1 MKIDLNRLRGVP
13 NARVAESIVAG
24 ILKELEDADDRA
36 YLSDLMISE
45 SQGDY
50 SVEPLLDR
58 LRDDPRRIYTLF
70 CICDA
75 HGQPVKPGDKVKRW
89 FKKPLYREGMPKPL
103 REQNTSVMNGTW
115 EQDFMKF
122 DEYTVD
128 NKGCISVSAADAE
141 LYFLS
146 HFGIH
151 GKSGARMSMH
161 PERSGPPVT
170 DPNTGETKKTIYWR
184 FKEVDKQQYEKL
196 PDLTAPTTAPTTED
210 NSKKK

>member
-13 NARVAESIVAG
+13 NAKLADSIVSG
-24 ILKELEDADDRA
+24 IIKELEDADDRA

-50 SVEPLLDR
+50 SVEPLLAR
-58 LRDDPRRIYTLF
+58 LRDDPRRMYTLF

-75 HGQPVKPGDKVKRW
+75 HGNPVKPGDKVKRW
-89 FKKPLYREGMPKPL
+89 IKKSLYRDGMPLPTK
-103 REQNTSVMNGTW
+103 EQNTSVLNGTW
-115 EQDFMKF
+115 EQDFQKF
-122 DEYTVD
+122 DEYLVD
-128 NKGCISVSAADAE
+128 KKGCISVSAADAE

-170 DPNTGETKKTIYWR
+170 DPDSGETKKTIYWR

-196 PDLTAPTTAPTTED
+196 PDLTEKAAQD
-210 NSKKK
+210 NSKAK